1 MPRTHFSGRTLARSQ
16 ALQLL
21 FQAEATHRLV
31 SEVLE
36 GDYALDELL
45 VDGYHKELASRE
57 LKPQELDE
65 RLSDLKN
72 YTRELA
78 LGTDE
83 MVHELDAIIERASE
97 NWSVSRMPSVDR
109 NLLRIALFEILC
121 VDDVDTAVAIDECV
135 ELAKAYGTDDSW
147 RFVNGI
153 LGKIVRRI
161 NAGEDVLAQAIDEL
175 DAQKQEA
182 EEPEEAAEADT
193 TDGAEVSGE
202 DAEQEL
208 PDWAQE

>member
-57 LKPQELDE
+57 LEPQALDE

-161 NAGEDVLAQAIDEL
+161 DAGEDVLAQAIDEL
-175 DAQKQEA
+175 DAQKQETGEFEEPA
-182 EEPEEAAEADT
+182 EEDAADGNVESDEE
-193 TDGAEVSGE
+193 V
-202 DAEQEL
+202 EQEL

>member
-57 LKPQELDE
+57 LEPQELDE

-83 MVHELDAIIERASE
+83 MVHELDAIIKRASE

-161 NAGEDVLAQAIDEL
+161 DAGEDVLAQAIDEL

-182 EEPEEAAEADT
+182 GEFEEPAE
-193 TDGAEVSGE
+193 E
-202 DAEQEL
+202 DAADGNVESDEEVEQEL

>member
-57 LKPQELDE
+57 LEPQELDE

-161 NAGEDVLAQAIDEL
+161 DAGEDVLAQAIDEL
-175 DAQKQEA
+175 DAQKQETGEFEEPA
-182 EEPEEAAEADT
+182 EEDAADGNVESDEE
-193 TDGAEVSGE
+193 V
-202 DAEQEL
+202 EQEL

>member
-1 MPRTHFSGRTLARSQ
+1 
-16 ALQLL
+16 
-21 FQAEATHRLV
+21 V

-57 LKPQELDE
+57 LEPQELDE

-161 NAGEDVLAQAIDEL
+161 DAGEDVLAQAIDEL
-175 DAQKQEA
+175 DAQKQETGEF
-182 EEPEEAAEADT
+182 EEPAEGDAANGNVESDEE
-193 TDGAEVSGE
+193 V
-202 DAEQEL
+202 EQEL

>member
-57 LKPQELDE
+57 LEPQELDE

-161 NAGEDVLAQAIDEL
+161 DAGEDVLAQAIDEL

-182 EEPEEAAEADT
+182 GEFEEPAE
-193 TDGAEVSGE
+193 E
-202 DAEQEL
+202 DAVDGNVESDEEVEQEL

>member
-57 LKPQELDE
+57 LEPQELDE

-161 NAGEDVLAQAIDEL
+161 DAGEDVLAQAIDEL

-182 EEPEEAAEADT
+182 GEFEEPAE
-193 TDGAEVSGE
+193 E
-202 DAEQEL
+202 DAADGNVESDEEVEQEL

>member
-21 FQAEATHRLV
+21 FQAEATKRLV

-45 VDGYHKELASRE
+45 VDGYHKELDHRALDS
-57 LKPQELDE
+57 QEYDE
-65 RLSDLKN
+65 RLNDLDQ

-78 LGTDE
+78 LGTDG
-83 MVHELDAIIERASE
+83 MRFELDQILASASE

-109 NLLRIALFEILC
+109 NLLRIALYEILC
-121 VDDVDTAVAIDECV
+121 VDEVDPAVAIDECV
-135 ELAKAYGTDDSW
+135 ELARAYGTDDSW

-153 LGKIVRRI
+153 LGKIMRRI
-161 NAGEDVLAQAIDEL
+161 DAGEDVLAQAVEEL
-175 DAQKQEA
+175 DAQEADEDEPEAGEENEA
-182 EEPEEAAEADT
+182 EAPSNDEVLAD
-193 TDGAEVSGE
+193 
-202 DAEQEL
+202 L
-208 PDWAQE
+208 PDWVQE

>member
-57 LKPQELDE
+57 LEPQELDE

-161 NAGEDVLAQAIDEL
+161 DAGEDVLAQAIDEL
-175 DAQKQEA
+175 DAQKQETGEFEEPA
-182 EEPEEAAEADT
+182 EEDAADGNVESDEEVER
-193 TDGAEVSGE
+193 
-202 DAEQEL
+202 EL

>member
-57 LKPQELDE
+57 LEPQELDE

-83 MVHELDAIIERASE
+83 MVHELDAIIERAS
-97 NWSVSRMPSVDR
+97 
-109 NLLRIALFEILC
+109 
-121 VDDVDTAVAIDECV
+121 
-135 ELAKAYGTDDSW
+135 
-147 RFVNGI
+147 
-153 LGKIVRRI
+153 
-161 NAGEDVLAQAIDEL
+161 
-175 DAQKQEA
+175 
-182 EEPEEAAEADT
+182 
-193 TDGAEVSGE
+193 
-202 DAEQEL
+202 
-208 PDWAQE
+208 

>member
-1 MPRTHFSGRTLARSQ
+1 VPRTHFSGRTLARSQ

-57 LKPQELDE
+57 LEPQELDE

-161 NAGEDVLAQAIDEL
+161 DAGEDVLAQAIDEL
-175 DAQKQEA
+175 DAQKQETGEF
-182 EEPEEAAEADT
+182 EEPAEGDAANGNVESDEE
-193 TDGAEVSGE
+193 V
-202 DAEQEL
+202 EQEL

>member
-57 LKPQELDE
+57 LEPQELDE

-161 NAGEDVLAQAIDEL
+161 DAGEDVLAQAIDEL

-182 EEPEEAAEADT
+182 GEFEEPAE
-193 TDGAEVSGE
+193 E
-202 DAEQEL
+202 DAADGNVESDEEVEREL